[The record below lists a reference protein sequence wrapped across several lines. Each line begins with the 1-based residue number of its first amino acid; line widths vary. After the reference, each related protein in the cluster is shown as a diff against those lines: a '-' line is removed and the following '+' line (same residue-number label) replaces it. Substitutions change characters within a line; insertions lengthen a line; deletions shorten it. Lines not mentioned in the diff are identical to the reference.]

1 MLCVGLLGSAA
12 AATLRPHP
20 AVVGVA
26 LGILAV
32 CLVGVVVHTLRRASR
47 KIDEIVAEELDSGA
61 DIASPGT
68 QHTLRKT
75 A

>member
-1 MLCVGLLGSAA
+1 MLCVGLLGSVAA
-12 AATLRPHP
+12 VTLRPHP

-32 CLVGVVVHTLRRASR
+32 CLVGVVVHALRRASR
-47 KIDEIVAEELDSGA
+47 KIDEIVTEELDSDA
-61 DIASPGT
+61 AIASPESR
-68 QHTLRKT
+68 HTLRKT